1 MAEPTFAGRSVPDND
16 AMTVPADDARHA
28 AGGWSAG
35 SEAGWNRPERLAN
48 DRVSVHIDDDV
59 IRLKWTEGISI
70 TEADARAAA
79 VFVNRV
85 SSNRRR
91 PMIVDMAET
100 AAVTRQARTVF
111 LEPGA
116 ASIIA
121 LLGRSPVDRVI
132 ANFVLGVSTL
142 PTPTKF
148 FTSESAALDWLQA
161 KKP

>member
-1 MAEPTFAGRSVPDND
+1 
-16 AMTVPADDARHA
+16 MTASADDARPG
-28 AGGWSAG
+28 AG
-35 SEAGWNRPERLAN
+35 EARASHEHGWNRPERLEN
-48 DRVSVHIDDDV
+48 DRVSVHIDGDDV
-59 IRLKWTEGISI
+59 IRLKWTEGITI
-70 TEADARAAA
+70 TEADARTAA

-85 SSNRRR
+85 SSDRRR

-100 AAVTRQARTVF
+100 AAVSRQARTVF

-132 ANFVLGVSTL
+132 ANFVLGVSNL
-142 PTPTKF
+142 PTLTKF